1 MSHSPYIAGTLRR
14 ALLLQCHQQRG
25 NFVTNFPLRE
35 EGEDEDE
42 VDEELE
48 SDDDEWD
55 DEGEEYVS
63 KLDDFDPSDV
73 NGMFDLDHL
82 ECFDTILDD
91 DDKAPCEFAAFKK
104 LLEFL
109 SQSKD
114 GHEILLKCVDDK
126 MRQDISGLIEY
137 ADKEDARR
145 QSERIENQGGYNFT
159 NSFTVPTQ
167 FNFG

>member
-1 MSHSPYIAGTLRR
+1 M
-14 ALLLQCHQQRG
+14 
-25 NFVTNFPLRE
+25 TNLTPTCR
-35 EGEDEDE
+35 
-42 VDEELE
+42 
-48 SDDDEWD
+48 
-55 DEGEEYVS
+55 
-63 KLDDFDPSDV
+63 
-73 NGMFDLDHL
+73 
-82 ECFDTILDD
+82 
-91 DDKAPCEFAAFKK
+91 

-137 ADKEDARR
+137 ADKEAARR
-145 QSERIENQGGYNFT
+145 HSEQIEHQGGYNFT